1 MGHRSHTLAAF
12 VSGVLGRI
20 DVYGLTHG
28 RTRVAAVG
36 FESGIDLIENHQS
49 ICEA

>member
-12 VSGVLGRI
+12 VSGIIGRT
-20 DVYGLTHG
+20 DLYGLTHG

-36 FESGIDLIENHQS
+36 FESGIDLNENRQS